1 MADAGP
7 SLHRDE
13 SGSSRIFAYAALT
26 LYWAFL
32 SGVASAAYPQP
43 HGHPH
48 WLLGVIQALVNLGV
62 LPLVAICLLLISGH
76 RYPPIAT

>member
-1 MADAGP
+1 MADPDP
-7 SLHRDE
+7 SLQLDS

-26 LYWAFL
+26 LYGAFL

-43 HGHPH
+43 HGHSH
-48 WLLGVIQALVNLGV
+48 RQLGVIHALVNLGV

>member
-7 SLHRDE
+7 SLHRNE

-32 SGVASAAYPQP
+32 SGVASAAY
-43 HGHPH
+43 
-48 WLLGVIQALVNLGV
+48 
-62 LPLVAICLLLISGH
+62 S
-76 RYPPIAT
+76 

>member
-1 MADAGP
+1 MADADP

-13 SGSSRIFAYAALT
+13 SGSSRILAYAALT

-43 HGHPH
+43 PGHPH
-48 WLLGVIQALVNLGV
+48 WLLGVIRALVNLGV
-62 LPLVAICLLLISGH
+62 LPVVAICLLLISGH

>member
-7 SLHRDE
+7 SLHRYE
-13 SGSSRIFAYAALT
+13 SGSSLIFAYAALT
-26 LYWAFL
+26 HYWAFL
-32 SGVASAAYPQP
+32 SGVASAAHPQP

-48 WLLGVIQALVNLGV
+48 WLLGVIHALVNLGV

>member
-26 LYWAFL
+26 LYW
-32 SGVASAAYPQP
+32 AYPQP

-76 RYPPIAT
+76 RYPPLAT

>member
-1 MADAGP
+1 MADPDP
-7 SLHRDE
+7 SLHLDS

-26 LYWAFL
+26 LYGAFL

-43 HGHPH
+43 PGHPH
-48 WLLGVIQALVNLGV
+48 WLLGVIRALMNPGV
-62 LPLVAICLLLISGH
+62 LPLVATCLLLISGR

>member
-1 MADAGP
+1 MADPDP
-7 SLHRDE
+7 SLQLDS

-26 LYWAFL
+26 LYGAFL

-48 WLLGVIQALVNLGV
+48 WLLGVIRALVNLGV

>member
-7 SLHRDE
+7 SLHRNE

-32 SGVASAAYPQP
+32 SGVASA
-43 HGHPH
+43 
-48 WLLGVIQALVNLGV
+48 
-62 LPLVAICLLLISGH
+62 LILSLTGI
-76 RYPPIAT
+76 PTGCWE

>member
-13 SGSSRIFAYAALT
+13 SGSSRIFAYTSLT

-32 SGVASAAYPQP
+32 SGVASAAY
-43 HGHPH
+43 
-48 WLLGVIQALVNLGV
+48 
-62 LPLVAICLLLISGH
+62 S
-76 RYPPIAT
+76 

>member
-1 MADAGP
+1 MANPDP

-26 LYWAFL
+26 LYGAFL

-43 HGHPH
+43 HGHSH
-48 WLLGVIQALVNLGV
+48 RQLGVIG
-62 LPLVAICLLLISGH
+62 PK
-76 RYPPIAT
+76 